1 LAYAS
6 IGNAGLAIGTSRWA
20 TIALGVL
27 LILAGL
33 FVLGDIVAVTVV
45 SAILFGIALV
55 VAGVFEVIHSFA
67 ASHWGGFLLRLLVGA
82 FYMIGGAI
90 LIANP
95 VAASE
100 LMTLAFAAA
109 LIASGAARIFLAFEY
124 WDRFGS
130 LLLASGIV
138 GILAGLVIL
147 LKWPLSGLWV
157 LGLVV
162 GIDLL
167 LHGAWWVM
175 FGLSLRHPLTA
186 VPAERTANDH

>member
-1 LAYAS
+1 MAYAS
-6 IGNAGLAIGTSRWA
+6 IGNAGLGIGTSRWA
-20 TIALGVL
+20 TIALGAL

-33 FVLGDIVAVTVV
+33 FVLGDIVAVTVA
-45 SAILFGIALV
+45 SAILFGIALAA
-55 VAGVFEVIHSFA
+55 AGVFEVIHSFA
-67 ASHWGGFLLRLLVGA
+67 ASHWGGFFLRLLIGSLYV
-82 FYMIGGAI
+82 IGGAM

-100 LMTLAFAAA
+100 LLTLAFAAA

-124 WDRFGS
+124 WDRFGG
-130 LLLASGIV
+130 LLVASGIV

-147 LKWPLSGLWV
+147 FKWPLSGLWV

-167 LHGAWWVM
+167 LHGTWWVM
-175 FGLSLRHPLTA
+175 FGLSLRHPLA
-186 VPAERTANDH
+186 PAPAERTANQP